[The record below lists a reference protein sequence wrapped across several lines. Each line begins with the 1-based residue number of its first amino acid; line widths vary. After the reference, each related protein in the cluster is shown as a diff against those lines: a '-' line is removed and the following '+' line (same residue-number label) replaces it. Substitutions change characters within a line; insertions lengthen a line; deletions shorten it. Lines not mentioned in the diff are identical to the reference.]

1 VTMGT
6 PTIEG
11 AESSAK
17 PTGRYLAIL
26 SLTAMGVVYGDI
38 GTSPLYAIRECFN
51 GPHGINL
58 TRDNVFGVL
67 SLIFW
72 SLVLVISVKYL
83 VFVLRADNRGEG
95 GILALMALIRPNR
108 TEARRGRGWL
118 VLMLGL
124 FGAALLYGDGMITP
138 AISVLSAFEGLEIAA
153 PGLRPFIIPVT
164 IGVLAAL
171 FLFQRRGTAKVGS
184 VFGPVVLLWMMTLG
198 TLGVIQIVREPSV
211 LAALSPSPAVSF
223 FLRNGWA
230 GFLVLGAVFLV
241 VTGGEA
247 LYADMGHFG
256 ARPIRLGWF
265 AVVLPSLLLNYFG
278 QGALLI
284 RQPGAVVNP
293 FYHLV
298 PRWGLPLLIAIA
310 TAATIIASQ
319 AVISGAYSLTRQAV
333 QLGYSP
339 RLRIDHTSPSEIGQI
354 YMPGVNW
361 ALMLSTIALVIGFG
375 SSSNLAAAYGVAVT
389 STMVITTLL
398 LFVVA
403 RRLWG
408 WRLLTTSALIALFLV
423 VDLAFFGAN
432 ILKVPHGGWFPLVVA
447 AGIYTL
453 MATWKRG
460 RQVLHSRL
468 QAQAI
473 PFHMVLQDIEADPPH
488 RVPGTAVYMVGTPDA
503 TPPALVHNLAHNKVL
518 HEQVICLTVMTE
530 EIPYV
535 RKGQRVEMETIGSGF
550 YTVKVR
556 YGFMQDPD
564 IPQVLE
570 QLKGYGLEV
579 ALEATTY
586 FLGRETI
593 LATDLPG
600 MVRWREQLFA
610 FMSENA
616 LRATAYFRIPT
627 EQVFEVGVQ
636 VEI

>member
-1 VTMGT
+1 MRTWAT
-6 PTIEG
+6 
-11 AESSAK
+11 SA
-17 PTGRYLAIL
+17 
-26 SLTAMGVVYGDI
+26 
-38 GTSPLYAIRECFN
+38 
-51 GPHGINL
+51 
-58 TRDNVFGVL
+58 
-67 SLIFW
+67 
-72 SLVLVISVKYL
+72 
-83 VFVLRADNRGEG
+83 
-95 GILALMALIRPNR
+95 LAL
-108 TEARRGRGWL
+108 
-118 VLMLGL
+118 
-124 FGAALLYGDGMITP
+124 
-138 AISVLSAFEGLEIAA
+138 S
-153 PGLRPFIIPVT
+153 
-164 IGVLAAL
+164 
-171 FLFQRRGTAKVGS
+171 
-184 VFGPVVLLWMMTLG
+184 
-198 TLGVIQIVREPSV
+198 
-211 LAALSPSPAVSF
+211 
-223 FLRNGWA
+223 
-230 GFLVLGAVFLV
+230 
-241 VTGGEA
+241 
-247 LYADMGHFG
+247 
-256 ARPIRLGWF
+256 
-265 AVVLPSLLLNYFG
+265 AVVLPGLLLNYFG

-284 RQPGAVVNP
+284 HEPGAVVNP

-298 PRWGLPLLIAIA
+298 PRWALPLLIAIA

-361 ALMLSTIALVIGFG
+361 ALMLCTIALVIGFG

-408 WRLLTTSALIALFLV
+408 WRLLTTGALIALFLV

-432 ILKVPHGGWFPLVVA
+432 IMKVPHGGWFPLVVG

-460 RQVLHSRL
+460 RQILHSRL
-468 QAQAI
+468 QAEAI
-473 PFHMVLQDIEADPPH
+473 PFHMVLEDIEADPPH

-518 HEQVICLTVMTE
+518 HEQVICLTVMTK

-550 YTVKVR
+550 YTVKVH

-564 IPQVLE
+564 IPQVLR
-570 QLKGYGLEV
+570 QLKEHGLEV
-579 ALEATTY
+579 ALDATTY

-593 LATDLPG
+593 LSTDLPG
-600 MVRWREQLFA
+600 MARWREQVFA